1 MTIDDVFS
9 CMHESHIRRI
19 ERKSRVLDGVQVYYW
34 EIEET
39 YGARTQSY
47 DITSDELADLTERS
61 WQNA

>member
-1 MTIDDVFS
+1 
-9 CMHESHIRRI
+9 MHESHIRRI